1 MEISQSLLGLM
12 YVWAVVAGAVLGAS
26 YDVLRLS
33 RVMLGLP
40 GKLLCVGR
48 WRRVGRHALL
58 FVQDVL
64 FGLIGGLV
72 LVLLLYYTN
81 DGQFRGLAVV
91 GMLSGFFVY
100 YYTLGGLVRL
110 GVDGLTN
117 GLERLFRT
125 VAGRLRVPLGAMR
138 AEIGKIKTKI
148 EIKRTNSGLSCGEA
162 EHKE

>member
-33 RVMLGLP
+33 RAMLGLP
-40 GKLLCVGR
+40 GRRLMDGR
-48 WRRVGRHALL
+48 WRRVGGHVLL
-58 FVQDVL
+58 FVQDVV
-64 FGLIGGLV
+64 FGLLGGLM

-110 GVDGLTN
+110 GVDWLTD
-117 GLERLFRT
+117 GVERVLCLVGR
-125 VAGRLRVPLGAMR
+125 RLRVPLR
-138 AEIGKIKTKI
+138 AVRDGIGKIKAKI
-148 EIKRTNSGLSCGEA
+148 EIKKTNDGLPQVEA
-162 EHKE
+162 DYTE

>member
-12 YVWAVVAGAVLGAS
+12 YVWAVAVGVVLGAS

-40 GKLLCVGR
+40 GRRLVTGR
-48 WRRVGRHALL
+48 WRRVGVHALL

-64 FGLIGGLV
+64 FGLLGGLM

-110 GVDGLTN
+110 GVDWLTD
-117 GLERLFRT
+117 GVERVFCFVGR
-125 VAGRLRVPLGAMR
+125 RLRVPLGAIC
-138 AEIGKIKTKI
+138 EGIGKMKAKI
-148 EIKRTNSGLSCGEA
+148 QIKRTNDGLPQVEA
-162 EHKE
+162 DDIE